1 MILHLLAASLLALE
15 TLTAVASAEKP
26 VAPEPPSTRNVAIV
40 VYEGIEI
47 LDFAGPSEVF
57 AAASGF
63 GESRGSNA
71 FRVYTVG
78 ATKQPVVSQ
87 GFVKITPEFS
97 IEDAPKPDIVV
108 VPGGSSGAVT
118 NDPKFMAWFK
128 AAAARADVTLSV
140 CTGAFVIA
148 KAGLLDGKEA
158 TTWYGAIA
166 QLREAV
172 PTAHVEDGRRFVD
185 IGSVVTTA
193 GVSAGI
199 DGSLHV
205 VARLL
210 GRQVADRTAR
220 YMEYHWTPEPY
231 LASRYSQLNPSLDA
245 NGRAMQQA
253 GILEEEG
260 RPREAAAA
268 YRSML
273 AANPGDAYAW
283 YRLGAAL
290 QRSGDLA
297 GAVSAARRASQF
309 ASVRSGAFYNLA
321 CAYALQGKKDD
332 ALVAIEQ
339 AIHAGYKGK
348 GRLETDSDLA
358 SIREDERFKKLV
370 GSL

>member
-1 MILHLLAASLLALE
+1 MTLRLLAISLLALE
-15 TLTAVASAEKP
+15 TLTAFASGEKP
-26 VAPEPPSTRNVAIV
+26 VAPEPPYTRNVAIV
-40 VYEGIEI
+40 VYEGMEI

-57 AAASGF
+57 AAAAGF
-63 GESRGSNA
+63 GESRGSDA

-97 IEDAPKPDIVV
+97 IDDAPKADVLVI
-108 VPGGSSGAVT
+108 PGGSSGAMSD
-118 NDPKFMAWFK
+118 DPRFMAWVK
-128 AAAARADVTLSV
+128 ATAAHADPTLTV

-158 TTWYGAIA
+158 TTWYGAIGR
-166 QLREAV
+166 LREAV
-172 PTAHVEDGRRFVD
+172 PTARIEDGRRFID

-220 YMEYHWTPEPY
+220 YMEYHWTPEAY
-231 LASRYSQLNPSLDA
+231 LATHYTQLNPSLDA
-245 NGRAMQQA
+245 PGRAVQQA
-253 GILEEEG
+253 RILEDEG

-268 YRSML
+268 YRVIV

-283 YRLGAAL
+283 YRLGASL
-290 QRSGDLA
+290 QVSGDLA
-297 GAVSAARRASQF
+297 GAVTAARHASQF
-309 ASVRSGAFYNLA
+309 ASMRSSALYNLA

-332 ALVAIEQ
+332 ALAAIEQ

-348 GRLETDSDLA
+348 GRLESDSDLA
-358 SIREDERFKKLV
+358 AIREDERFKKLV
-370 GSL
+370 ESL